1 MQYPDANLLVV
12 RRTFNTLRDSCF
24 ADLKWAIEKLQVTH
38 LFEWTVSPLEITYL
52 PTGQKVL
59 FRGLDDA
66 LKLTSITVEKGYLCW
81 AWFEEVFEVQNEDMF
96 DKVDMSIRGQLPP
109 GYFKQLV
116 LTFNPWSEK
125 HWIKSRFFDAQDDE
139 RIFTLTTNYKCN
151 EFLGDDDRA
160 LFEWMR
166 VNRPKRYRVEGLG
179 EWGIIDG
186 AVYEDWQEREFDVS
200 EIAKRPGIINRC
212 GLDFG
217 YVADPTAFVAVL
229 VDSERKEIYIY
240 DEHYQQG
247 MRNNQIAEMIKYKG
261 FAKSRIIADSAE
273 PKSIDEIRLQGIY
286 SITGAEKGKDSIL
299 NGIQFLQQFKMFV
312 HPKCTNVIVELSN
325 YVWDKSK
332 EGQIINKPID
342 DYNHLLDALRYSVS
356 DLSRPS
362 QPRARTL

>member
-1 MQYPDANLLVV
+1 
-12 RRTFNTLRDSCF
+12 
-24 ADLKWAIEKLQVTH
+24 
-38 LFEWTVSPLEITYL
+38 
-52 PTGQKVL
+52 
-59 FRGLDDA
+59 
-66 LKLTSITVEKGYLCW
+66 
-81 AWFEEVFEVQNEDMF
+81 
-96 DKVDMSIRGQLPP
+96 
-109 GYFKQLV
+109 
-116 LTFNPWSEK
+116 
-125 HWIKSRFFDAQDDE
+125 
-139 RIFTLTTNYKCN
+139 
-151 EFLGDDDRA
+151 LGDDDRA